1 MKDLGMKDQVALKFS
16 AISLRSATVIL
27 SQLEYLAGVTF
38 MTSKKIWWYAV
49 CAKEYREAGSLPL
62 YASQGNHEYV
72 DGKKES
78 GK

>member
-1 MKDLGMKDQVALKFS
+1 MCLRKVLFKKIFLLNVPCS
-16 AISLRSATVIL
+16 A
-27 SQLEYLAGVTF
+27 VTF